1 MVMPL
6 YDDNPF
12 KMPHRPVMTWCL
24 IGVNFFFF
32 LIEIGGVNGPQ
43 QMVNQYG
50 LTPAALFGYAAVP
63 GGLTPVLTLVSY
75 QFLHADIIH
84 ILGNMIFL
92 WVFGDDVEEAMGRWR
107 FLAFYLL
114 CGIIGGLAFAASAAH
129 MEGPLIGA
137 SGAIAGVVVAY
148 LMLRPCAKI
157 TALLFG
163 IPLRISAY
171 WIIGVFIFMQLINLS
186 SASQDE
192 VAYWCHFGGMV
203 GGAALFPFMR
213 NAGVVLFECIRAPK
227 VPAVAGGTGAEDAS
241 GGVPVR

>member
-12 KMPHRPVMTWCL
+12 KLPHRPVMTWSL
-24 IGVNFFFF
+24 IGANIFFFM
-32 LIEIGGVNGPQ
+32 LEMGGVNGPQ
-43 QMVNQYG
+43 EAVNHYG
-50 LTPAALFGYAAVP
+50 LTPAALFGEAIVP

-75 QFLHADIIH
+75 QFLHADIVH
-84 ILGNMIFL
+84 LLGNMVFL
-92 WVFGDDVEEAMGRWR
+92 WVFGDDIEEATGRWR

-114 CGIIGGLAFAASAAH
+114 CGIVGGLAFALSAAH
-129 MEGPLIGA
+129 SDGPLIGA
-137 SGAIAGVVVAY
+137 SGAIAGIVVAY

-171 WIIGVFIFMQLINLS
+171 WIIGVFIFIQLINLGA
-186 SASQDE
+186 ASGSE

-213 NAGVVLFECIRAPK
+213 QPGVELFECIRAPK
-227 VPAVAGGTGAEDAS
+227 APDVMSDGTDAS
-241 GGVPVR
+241 GGAAVR

>member
-12 KMPHRPVMTWCL
+12 KLPHRPVVTWCL
-24 IGVNFFFF
+24 IGVNIFVY
-32 LIEIGGVNGPQ
+32 LIEATGTGQ
-43 QMVNQYG
+43 QMVDQYG
-50 LTPAALFGYAAVP
+50 MTPAALFGNAVVP
-63 GGLTPVLTLVSY
+63 GGLTPVLTLVTY
-75 QFLHADIIH
+75 QFLHADIVH
-84 ILGNMIFL
+84 ILGNMVFL

-114 CGIIGGLAFAASAAH
+114 CGIAGGLAFAFSASH
-129 MEGPLIGA
+129 SEGPLIGA
-137 SGAIAGVVVAY
+137 SGSIAGVVVAY

-186 SASQDE
+186 SASASE

-203 GGAALFPFMR
+203 AGIILFPLMR
-213 NAGVVLFECIRAPK
+213 QPGVVLFECIRGPRPP
-227 VPAVAGGTGAEDAS
+227 VVAAAGNEWPRA
-241 GGVPVR
+241 

>member
-6 YDDNPF
+6 YDDNPL
-12 KMPHRPVMTWCL
+12 KLPHRPIVTWWL
-24 IGVNFFFF
+24 IGVNILIF
-32 LIEIGGVNGPQ
+32 LIEMGSQDGGE
-43 QMVNQYG
+43 QMVAQYG
-50 LTPAALFGYAAVP
+50 LTPAALFGHGQVP

-75 QFLHADIIH
+75 QFLHANIMH
-84 ILGNMIFL
+84 ILGNMVFL

-114 CGIIGGLAFAASAAH
+114 CGIAGGLAFAFSASTSN
-129 MEGPLIGA
+129 GPLIGA

-157 TALLFG
+157 TAVFVFVVP

-171 WIIGVFIFMQLINLS
+171 WIIGVFIFLQLASLS
-186 SASQDE
+186 SASQDD

-203 GGAALFPFMR
+203 AGAVLFPFMR
-213 NAGVVLFECIRAPK
+213 NAGVVLFECIRTPKHPLAAP
-227 VPAVAGGTGAEDAS
+227 GATET
-241 GGVPVR
+241 VR